1 MFNGNINNK
10 HYTNA
15 DEYYRDLNEL
25 IRNGKNYTASCS
37 ISTCNDEEEKYS
49 CENEV
54 KNDAM
59 NYEEL
64 AYNLT
69 DLDSIL
75 KMKHDKFYGK
85 DEEFFEILKGAYPYE
100 MTEPVKEGIKMLNED
115 ERNSLKDIIERKL
128 ETANREKASFIKQI
142 ENIDRLYDDYQK
154 QREAAYN
161 KLKTLNEVIESFAR
175 NRNNY
180 EENLDILEYCK
191 SQYLEYLDEIDKN
204 SQETKS
210 QPIKKEPVDNGD
222 SGETITMNDLFNSFK
237 ELYSKLLN

>member
-37 ISTCNDEEEKYS
+37 ISTCNDEEEKCPCEGEGVADSMSYS
-49 CENEV
+49 EIV
-54 KNDAM
+54 D
-59 NYEEL
+59 
-64 AYNLT
+64 NLT
-69 DLDSIL
+69 DLDSIS

-85 DEEFFEILKGAYPYE
+85 DKEFYEILKEAYPYE

-115 ERNSLKDIIERKL
+115 ERNSLKDIVKRKI
-128 ETANREKASFIKQI
+128 ETADREKASFIKQI

-161 KLKTLNEVIESFAR
+161 KLKTLNEVIESFAK

-191 SQYLEYLDEIDKN
+191 SQYIEYINEINKN
-204 SQETKS
+204 SKETNPQLVKND
-210 QPIKKEPVDNGD
+210 DND
-222 SGETITMNDLFNSFK
+222 DNITINDLFKSFK
-237 ELYSKLLN
+237 ELYSNLLK

>member
-37 ISTCNDEEEKYS
+37 ISTCDEEEKCPCEGEGVADSMSYS
-49 CENEV
+49 EIV
-54 KNDAM
+54 D
-59 NYEEL
+59 
-64 AYNLT
+64 NLT
-69 DLDSIL
+69 DLDSIS

-85 DEEFFEILKGAYPYE
+85 DEEFYEILKEAYPYE

-115 ERNSLKDIIERKL
+115 ERNSLKDIVKRKI
-128 ETANREKASFIKQI
+128 ETADREKASFIKQI

-161 KLKTLNEVIESFAR
+161 KLKTLNEVIESFAK

-191 SQYLEYLDEIDKN
+191 SQYIEYINEINKN
-204 SQETKS
+204 SKETNPQLVKND
-210 QPIKKEPVDNGD
+210 DND
-222 SGETITMNDLFNSFK
+222 DNITINDLFKSFK
-237 ELYSKLLN
+237 ELYSNLLK

>member
-25 IRNGKNYTASCS
+25 IRNGKNYTACCS
-37 ISTCNDEEEKYS
+37 ISTCNDEEECS

-59 NYEEL
+59 SYSEIVD
-64 AYNLT
+64 NLT
-69 DLDSIL
+69 DLDSIS
-75 KMKHDKFYGK
+75 KMKHDEFYGK
-85 DEEFFEILKGAYPYE
+85 DEEFSQILKEAYPYE
-100 MTEPVKEGIKMLNED
+100 MTELVKLGIKMLNED
-115 ERNSLKDIIERKL
+115 ERNSLKDIVQRKI

-161 KLKTLNEVIESFAR
+161 KLKSLNEVIETFAK
-175 NRNNY
+175 NRNAY

-191 SQYLEYLDEIDKN
+191 SQYDKYLEEICKNTPVSDSNELENEDKDEN
-204 SQETKS
+204 ET
-210 QPIKKEPVDNGD
+210 E
-222 SGETITMNDLFNSFK
+222 ITMNDLFNSFK

>member
-37 ISTCNDEEEKYS
+37 ISTCDEEEKCPCEGEGVADSMSYS
-49 CENEV
+49 EIV
-54 KNDAM
+54 D
-59 NYEEL
+59 
-64 AYNLT
+64 NLT
-69 DLDSIL
+69 DLDSIS

-85 DEEFFEILKGAYPYE
+85 DEEFSEILKEAYPYE
-100 MTEPVKEGIKMLNED
+100 MTEPVEKGIKMLNE
-115 ERNSLKDIIERKL
+115 EEKNSLKDIVKRKI
-128 ETANREKASFIKQI
+128 ETADREKASFIKQI

-161 KLKTLNEVIESFAR
+161 KLKTLNEVIESFAK

-191 SQYLEYLDEIDKN
+191 SQYIEYINEIDKN
-204 SQETKS
+204 SKETNPQLVKND
-210 QPIKKEPVDNGD
+210 DNND
-222 SGETITMNDLFNSFK
+222 NITINDLFKSFK
-237 ELYSKLLN
+237 ELYSNLLK